1 MKNFLKIALVILAD
15 CSMFIVFGFFV
26 DFAIVCFNDL
36 EMSDER
42 FEAKLIIGCVCI
54 AICLLSY
61 LAIIIWSCIEKEEKK

>member
-1 MKNFLKIALVILAD
+1 MKNIIKITLVILAEI
-15 CSMFIVFGFFV
+15 SMFIVFGFFV

-42 FEAKLIIGCVCI
+42 FKAKLIIGYICI

-61 LAIIIWSCIEKEEKK
+61 LAIVIWSCIEKEEKK